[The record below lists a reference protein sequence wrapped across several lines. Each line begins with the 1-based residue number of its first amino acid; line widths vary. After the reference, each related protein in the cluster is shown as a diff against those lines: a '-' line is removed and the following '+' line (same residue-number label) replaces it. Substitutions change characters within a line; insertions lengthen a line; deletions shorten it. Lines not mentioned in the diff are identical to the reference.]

1 MPKKMLPDV
10 AADSPSSESLSFAG
24 LVCKQDKKE
33 IPKVQKED
41 LEFEFSCSNVG
52 STNGS
57 SNNSSDGKLIS
68 NRHLASTCA
77 SQHQGSKR
85 IPLENF
91 LQIPGKRRE
100 SDLKQTNHRSA
111 IGKPFSQDKG
121 RTYEKGSTGGKSFSQ
136 KLFSSFATPCR
147 DCRSSQPT
155 PSINQHRL
163 Q

>member
-1 MPKKMLPDV
+1 MFPDV

-33 IPKVQKED
+33 ISKVQKED
-41 LEFEFSCSNVG
+41 LEFEFSSSNVG

-57 SNNSSDGKLIS
+57 SNNNSSDGRLIS
-68 NRHLASTCA
+68 NRNLASTCA
-77 SQHQGSKR
+77 SQHQGSKH

-91 LQIPGKRRE
+91 LQPPGNRRG
-100 SDLKQTNHRSA
+100 SDLKQTNHGSA
-111 IGKPFSQDKG
+111 TGKPFSQGKR
-121 RTYEKGSTGGKSFSQ
+121 RTHEKGSAGGKSFSQ

-155 PSINQHRL
+155 PSIKQHKL